1 MRLIFSEDAPKL
13 ESALHKAFDNK
24 RVNKVNNRKEFFEVT
39 LDEIRAEVEKNFDKT
54 VEYTK
59 LAEAQEYRQTLKI
72 QGLNIKLA

>member
-1 MRLIFSEDAPKL
+1 EDAPKL

-39 LDEIRAEVEKNFDKT
+39 LDEIRSEVEKNFDKT

-72 QGLNIKLA
+72 QELNNKLA